1 MSSESTPI
9 LSGAIPSFEL
19 FMTSWEN
26 LAEMHPRLEKW
37 ISIGLEYA
45 STYYGRMDRT
55 RSYIISMC
63 KSLLLSSLLLPP
75 PGLTFVFGT
84 VCESS

>member
-1 MSSESTPI
+1 M

-37 ISIGLEYA
+37 IGIGLEYA

-55 RSYIISMC
+55 RSYIISMR
-63 KSLLLSSLLLPP
+63 KSLLLLLPP
-75 PGLTFVFGT
+75 PSLTFVFGA
-84 VCESS
+84 VCDSS